1 MLLKLDQHVVLFL
14 PNHKV
19 SPSLPPLLCWNK
31 RQSIDGAIFDAD
43 WSSLSAHAEITF
55 VGLVVLFVSVDT
67 LRLERTSVIALIA
80 SSTVAGIDIPDPGLL
95 IDAQRFIPR
104 RTSDIAAWS
113 EALLADVRSIFSVE
127 WISIHAD
134 AGK

>member
-1 MLLKLDQHVVLFL
+1 
-14 PNHKV
+14 
-19 SPSLPPLLCWNK
+19 
-31 RQSIDGAIFDAD
+31 
-43 WSSLSAHAEITF
+43 
-55 VGLVVLFVSVDT
+55 VDT
-67 LRLERTSVIALIA
+67 LRLERTSVIALIT
-80 SSTVAGIDIPDPGLL
+80 SSAVTGIDIPDPGLL